1 MATKIRPLNDRII
14 VKRIEDQ
21 EQMRGGLYIPDTAKE
36 KPQEGQVLA
45 VGNGKLLENGS
56 RIAIDLNAGDRVL
69 FGQYAGTEVKLDG
82 EELLILREDDILG
95 VVRPR
100 RRARA
105 SRTRPA
111 GSGRNDR
118 VDWHK

>member
-69 FGQYAGTEVKLDG
+69 FGKYAGTEVKLDG

-95 VVRPR
+95 VVE
-100 RRARA
+100 A
-105 SRTRPA
+105 PA
-111 GSGRNDR
+111 KGKS
-118 VDWHK
+118 K